1 MSEKTRVK
9 NNNVHA
15 AILQK
20 RFVAKPIYR
29 SAVMVDISITF
40 PQVDMRENVRVA
52 QRISTFYRE
61 SAKQYYDYASH
72 VLFNQAVK
80 EYIYSLG
87 QHYPF
92 KTYQVLQTFE
102 TPYNNASLLSIYYD
116 RYEYTAGAHGNTT
129 QFADTWQ
136 LSTGVRLKLSNF
148 FDDSYYKSVI
158 FDYITNDIKRQIDE
172 GNTYYFDDY
181 VKNVFRYFDESN
193 YYLTDTGIAIFYPLY
208 TITAFV
214 QGIPTFIVPYETFDG
229 SLKKRLFE

>member
-1 MSEKTRVK
+1 MSEKAK
-9 NNNVHA
+9 NGSVYA
-15 AILQK
+15 SILPK
-20 RFVAKPIYR
+20 KFVAKPLNKGL
-29 SAVMVDISITF
+29 VMVDISITF
-40 PQVDMRENVRVA
+40 PQVDVWENVRVS

-72 VLFNQAVK
+72 VLFDQAVK
-80 EYIYSLG
+80 EHIYSIQ
-87 QHYPF
+87 QHFPF
-92 KTYQVLQTFE
+92 RTYQVLQTFE
-102 TPYNNASLLSIYYD
+102 TPYNHASLLSIYYD

-136 LSTGVRLKLSNF
+136 LSTGVRLKLSDF
-148 FDDSYYKSVI
+148 FEGSYYKSVI
-158 FDYITNDIKRQIDE
+158 FDYITNDITRQIRE

-208 TITAFV
+208 TIAAFV
-214 QGIPTFIVPYETFDG
+214 QGIPTFIVPYGTFGG